1 MKGGGHG
8 QANIEFVETNGLE
21 YNISRCCV
29 ATIKY
34 KEKFPDLDI
43 TKDID
48 LAEEYISGSITQPES
63 I

>member
-1 MKGGGHG
+1 MHQTHFCKKG
-8 QANIEFVETNGLE
+8 V
-21 YNISRCCV
+21 
-29 ATIKY
+29 KY
-34 KEKFPDLDI
+34 KEKFPNLDI